1 MRGKILLISGPSGS
15 GKSTLIKRL
24 IAEFGDELYFS
35 ISSTTRDMREGETDG
50 VNYHFISESK
60 FRAGID
66 RGDFLEWANVHGKF
80 YGTSLKVVT
89 SELERGKT
97 VLFDIDV
104 QGYEIVRDKVP
115 HSELAS
121 VFITTP
127 SLSEL
132 RVRLQARGSN
142 ADTDIALRLQNAQ
155 EEMKRLGEYDYLII
169 NDRLEQAYENFR
181 SIYKAIRLETAC
193 RDINKL
199 IEIWKI

>member
-35 ISSTTRDMREGETDG
+35 ISSTTREMREGETDG
-50 VNYHFISESK
+50 VNYHFISESE

-80 YGTSLKVVT
+80 YGTSLKAVT

-104 QGYEIVRDKVP
+104 QGYEIVRGKVP
-115 HSELAS
+115 RSELAS

-155 EEMKRLGEYDYLII
+155 EEMKRLGEYEYLII

-181 SIYKAIRLETAC
+181 SIYKAIRLETAG

>member
-1 MRGKILLISGPSGS
+1 VRGKILLISGPSGS

-35 ISSTTRDMREGETDG
+35 ISSTTREMREGETDG
-50 VNYHFISESK
+50 VNYHFISKSE

-80 YGTSLKVVT
+80 YGTSLKAVT

-104 QGYEIVRDKVP
+104 QGYEIVRGKVP
-115 HSELAS
+115 RSELAS

-132 RVRLQARGSN
+132 RARLQVRGSN

-155 EEMKRLGEYDYLII
+155 EEMKRLGEYDYLVI

-181 SIYKAIRLETAC
+181 SIYKAIKCETAS
-193 RDINKL
+193 RDVGKL

>member
-1 MRGKILLISGPSGS
+1 VRGKILLISGPSGS

-24 IAEFGDELYFS
+24 IAEFKDELYFS
-35 ISSTTRDMREGETDG
+35 ISSTTREMRAGETDG
-50 VNYHFISESK
+50 VNYHFISESE

-80 YGTSLKVVT
+80 YGTSLKAVT

-104 QGYEIVRDKVP
+104 QGYEIVRGKVP
-115 HSELAS
+115 RSELAS

-132 RVRLQARGSN
+132 RARLQARGSN
-142 ADTDIALRLQNAQ
+142 ADTDIALRLENAQ

-181 SIYKAIRLETAC
+181 SIYKAIKCETIS
-193 RDINKL
+193 RDVDKL

>member
-24 IAEFGDELYFS
+24 IVEFGDELYFS
-35 ISSTTRDMREGETDG
+35 ISSTTREMREGETDG
-50 VNYHFISESK
+50 VNYHFISESE

-66 RGDFLEWANVHGKF
+66 RGEFLEWANVHGKF
-80 YGTSLKVVT
+80 YGTSLKAVM

-104 QGYEIVRDKVP
+104 QGYEIVRGKVP
-115 HSELAS
+115 RSELAS

-181 SIYKAIRLETAC
+181 SIYKAIRLETAG

>member
-35 ISSTTRDMREGETDG
+35 ISSTTREMREGETDG
-50 VNYHFISESK
+50 VNYHFISESE

-80 YGTSLKVVT
+80 YGTSLKVVA

-104 QGYEIVRDKVP
+104 QGYEIVRGKVP
-115 HSELAS
+115 RSELAS

-181 SIYKAIRLETAC
+181 SIYKAIRLETAG
-193 RDINKL
+193 RDISKL

>member
-24 IAEFGDELYFS
+24 IAEFKDELYFS
-35 ISSTTRDMREGETDG
+35 ISSTTREMRAGETDG
-50 VNYHFISESK
+50 VNYHFISESE

-80 YGTSLKVVT
+80 YGTSLKAVT

-104 QGYEIVRDKVP
+104 QGYEIVRGKVP
-115 HSELAS
+115 RSELAS

-132 RVRLQARGSN
+132 RARLQARGSN
-142 ADTDIALRLQNAQ
+142 ADTDIALRLENAQ

-181 SIYKAIRLETAC
+181 SIYKAIKCETAS
-193 RDINKL
+193 RDVGKL

>member
-24 IAEFGDELYFS
+24 IAEFKDELYFS
-35 ISSTTRDMREGETDG
+35 ISSTTREMREGETDG
-50 VNYHFISESK
+50 VNYHFISESE

-80 YGTSLKVVT
+80 YGTSLRVVT

-104 QGYEIVRDKVP
+104 QGYEIVRGKVP
-115 HSELAS
+115 RSELAS

-142 ADTDIALRLQNAQ
+142 ADSDIALRLQNAQ

-181 SIYKAIRLETAC
+181 SIYKAIRLETAG

>member
-50 VNYHFISESK
+50 VNYRFISESK

-181 SIYKAIRLETAC
+181 SIYKAIRLETAG

>member
-35 ISSTTRDMREGETDG
+35 ISSTTREMREGETDG
-50 VNYHFISESK
+50 VNYHFISESE
-60 FRAGID
+60 FRVGID

-80 YGTSLKVVT
+80 YGTSLKAVT

-104 QGYEIVRDKVP
+104 QGYEIVRGKVP
-115 HSELAS
+115 RSELAS

-142 ADTDIALRLQNAQ
+142 ADSDIALRLQNAQ
-155 EEMKRLGEYDYLII
+155 EEMKSLGEYDYLII

-181 SIYKAIRLETAC
+181 SIYKAIRLETAG
-193 RDINKL
+193 RDISKL

>member
-35 ISSTTRDMREGETDG
+35 ISSTTREMREGETDG
-50 VNYHFISESK
+50 VNYYFISESE

-80 YGTSLKVVT
+80 YGTSLKAVM

-115 HSELAS
+115 RSELAS

-132 RVRLQARGSN
+132 RARLQARGSN

-181 SIYKAIRLETAC
+181 SIYKAIRLETAG

>member
-35 ISSTTRDMREGETDG
+35 ISSTTREMRAGETDG
-50 VNYHFISESK
+50 VNYHFISESE

-66 RGDFLEWANVHGKF
+66 RGEFLEWANVHGKF
-80 YGTSLKVVT
+80 YGTSLKAVT
-89 SELERGKT
+89 SELEHGKT

-104 QGYEIVRDKVP
+104 QGYEIVRGKVP
-115 HSELAS
+115 RSELAS

-181 SIYKAIRLETAC
+181 SIYKAIRLETTG

>member
-35 ISSTTRDMREGETDG
+35 ISSTTREMREGETDG
-50 VNYHFISESK
+50 VNYRFISESE

-66 RGDFLEWANVHGKF
+66 RGEFLEWANVHGKF
-80 YGTSLKVVT
+80 YGTSLKAVT
-89 SELERGKT
+89 SELEHGKT

-104 QGYEIVRDKVP
+104 QGYEIVRGKVP
-115 HSELAS
+115 RSELAS

-181 SIYKAIRLETAC
+181 SIYKAIKCETAS
-193 RDINKL
+193 RDVGKL